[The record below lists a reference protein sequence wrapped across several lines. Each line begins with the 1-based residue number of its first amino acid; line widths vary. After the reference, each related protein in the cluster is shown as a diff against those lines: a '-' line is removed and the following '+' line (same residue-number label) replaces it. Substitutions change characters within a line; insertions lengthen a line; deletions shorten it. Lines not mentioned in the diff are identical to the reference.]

1 MIENSPMPL
10 GCFDLVHDLRVALM
24 KHFPHLAVTE
34 MTADRG
40 WLHVRLADGD
50 LDPAE
55 RLRLDRLVQGFV
67 TQSLTTCMSCGSY
80 HGRDRG
86 ERKEIT
92 CDECEMENL
101 NADA

>member
-1 MIENSPMPL
+1 MVTDPMPI
-10 GCFDLVHDLRVALM
+10 GWFDLCHNFRLALM
-24 KHFPHLAVTE
+24 KSYPGVAVTE
-34 MTADRG
+34 ITSDRG

-86 ERKEIT
+86 ARKEIT